1 VPSAE
6 PRASGLRASE
16 QEMDSS
22 TVDFLPELDPGAKSS
37 ARMVRSNAPVRIS
50 FAGGGTDFPHWFE
63 RRPGA
68 VLCSTICNYAR
79 VTVYPRADKAVR
91 IRSVD
96 LGYMT
101 NYNLEEEPVYDGVL
115 DLAKAAIRRLG
126 CSMGFDL
133 DVRCDAP
140 PGSGLGGSSALVT
153 AIIGALAVYQNK
165 VLDPYELA
173 ELNYLIERHDLKI
186 AGGMQDQ
193 YATTFG
199 GFNLIE
205 FSKSGVLVNPLRLDE
220 SLLADLEA
228 HLMLCYVGNV
238 RANAGLIDRQI
249 RYYHEKRA
257 ATLEGMDRIYSLVYD
272 MKHALL
278 KGNLTGFGQLLHEG
292 FLNKKRMNPEI
303 TEGTITDQLYEEART
318 HGAIG
323 GKLMGAGGGGYLLLY
338 CETHRQHEVRK
349 ALERRGGVVTNCAL
363 EPKGL
368 QVWRTRSL

>member
-1 VPSAE
+1 M
-6 PRASGLRASE
+6 RDSE
-16 QEMDSS
+16 QETS
-22 TVDFLPELDPGAKSS
+22 TTVVDFLPELEPDPKTS
-37 ARMVRSNAPVRIS
+37 ARIVRSKAPVRIS

-63 RRPGA
+63 RRAGA
-68 VLCSTICNYAR
+68 VLCATICNYAR
-79 VTVYPRADKAVR
+79 VTVYPRPDKAVR

-96 LGYMT
+96 LGYMA
-101 NYNLEEEPVYDGVL
+101 NYSLEEEPVYDGML

-140 PGSGLGGSSALVT
+140 PGSGLGGSSALVS
-153 AIIGALAVYQNK
+153 AIIGALAAYQNL

-173 ELNYLIERHDLKI
+173 ELNYAIERRDLGI

-220 SLLADLEA
+220 GLLADLEA

-238 RANAGLIDRQI
+238 HAHTGLIDRQI

-257 ATLEGMDRIYSLVYD
+257 ATLEGMDRIHSLVYD
-272 MKHALL
+272 MKRALL
-278 KGNLTGFGQLLHEG
+278 KGNLAGFGELLHEG
-292 FLNKKRMNPEI
+292 FVNKKRMNPGI
-303 TEGTITDQLYEEART
+303 TEGTIADPLYEEARK

-349 ALERRGGVVTNCAL
+349 ALERRGGVVANCAL
-363 EPKGL
+363 EPRGL